1 MLKSRLYWK
10 VLANFALLL
19 IILTAMT
26 VLTLNILQQI
36 EKNFNVA
43 AGDTRSLGSVEK
55 VRHFLADVP
64 AAAYEYALTQ
74 SLNAKVTYEAGW
86 KEFDFAVEDA
96 RKDLNDSSSV
106 KDLMRVRDLY
116 HGWME
121 NVGDK
126 MMLLPEQKLPAEE
139 LHKQLGAI
147 AQVEFQIQYIG
158 SARNLIRDVFQRK
171 LSTQPLNIER
181 ATSKSRDLGL
191 FIGLVNVLLALFAVA
206 LGFVLTRSITTP
218 VRLLKEG
225 TERIMSGTYETIE
238 LHRNDE
244 LGNLADAF
252 NKMAIMLG
260 NNYTRLKAYSE
271 LVTTL
276 NTIEALNEVESK
288 SLQLLCE
295 HTASSLGAL
304 YILNKDS
311 NTLDLVST
319 YGFKGRKQATQYYQI
334 GEGIPGQCAQEQKLL
349 EFTDIAFP
357 NDFIVSTGLFDL
369 VPKSIMAVPIVFQEK
384 ILGVLVLGSLRQFTD
399 SEKEIISNSVPQISV
414 AITNA
419 MNNDATRNL
428 SLEIAQRND
437 ELNAKNSELEKLYRV
452 KSDFLASMSHE
463 LRTPLNSIIG
473 FSSVLIGP
481 NGDPLTRDQRM
492 AIEKVLKNGKHLL
505 QLINDILDLSKLE
518 SGRMSVSIES
528 EDVPSVV
535 SNCVMTVEPLVKS
548 KGVALTYDIEP
559 NLPVLSTDIVKV
571 RQILVNLLSNAAKFT
586 EQGEVSIKVFQKN
599 GLVHFAVK
607 DSGIGIEE
615 KNLGLIFE
623 EFRQVDS
630 SNTRKYKGTGLGLP
644 IARKLA
650 IMLEGDLTV
659 QSVYGNGSTFTLAI
673 PPVYPAKKGPETVQ
687 DLQKLI
693 PKITQQPQPQLRPE
707 NGTPLSNVA
716 KGLQILCIDDDPDVI
731 EILRK
736 YLVPEGYSVAG
747 ALSGDEGIA
756 FASRNKPAL
765 ITLDIMMPKKDGW
778 QVLREL
784 KQNDATKDI
793 PVVIHSIIDNKPL
806 AMTLGAV
813 DVMTKPTDPSRLLNL
828 IKQFCKSNDQSILVV
843 DDNQDFAEAV
853 RALIKRDGFNV
864 KTASGGKEALEILK
878 TSSPALIIL
887 DLLMPGMDG
896 FQVVQQL
903 QANDTWKKIPV
914 VILTG
919 KELTAEELA
928 MLNKHVT
935 EFMKKDDLTH
945 LDISSTVKKILST
958 HND

>member
-74 SLNAKVTYEAGW
+74 SLNAKVIYEDGW
-86 KEFDFAVEDA
+86 KEFDFAIDEA
-96 RKDLNDSSSV
+96 RKDLTDSTSV
-106 KDLMRVRDLY
+106 KDLLRIRDLY
-116 HGWME
+116 HGWLE

-126 MMLLPEQKLPAEE
+126 MIMLPEQKLTAEQ
-139 LHKQLGAI
+139 LHSQLGAI
-147 AQVEFQIQYIG
+147 AQVESQIQYIG
-158 SARNLIRDVFQRK
+158 SARNLVRDIFLRK

-181 ATSKSRDLGL
+181 ATSKSHDLGL
-191 FIGLVNVLLALFAVA
+191 FIGLVNVLLALFAVT

-238 LHRNDE
+238 LHRTDE

-276 NTIEALNEVESK
+276 NTIEALDEVEAK

-295 HTASSLGAL
+295 HTTSTLGAL

-319 YGFKGRKQATQYYQI
+319 YGFKGRRQATQYYQI

-357 NDFIVSTGLFDL
+357 NDYTISTGLFDL
-369 VPKSIMAVPIVFQEK
+369 LPKSIMAVPIVFQEK
-384 ILGVLVLGSLRQFTD
+384 ILGVLVLGSLRTFTD

-419 MNNDATRNL
+419 MNNEATRNL

-548 KGVALTYDIEP
+548 KGVELTYDIEP

-586 EQGEVSIKVFQKN
+586 EKGEVSIKVYQKN

-650 IMLEGDLTV
+650 IMLEGDLSV
-659 QSVYGNGSTFTLAI
+659 QSVYGQGSTFTLSI

-687 DLQKLI
+687 DLQKLV
-693 PKITQQPQPQLRPE
+693 PKMTQPQPQTQLRPE
-707 NGTPLSNVA
+707 NGTPLSSVA

-756 FASRNKPAL
+756 MAIQSKPAL

-813 DVMTKPTDPSRLLNL
+813 DVMTKPTDPSRLLTL
-828 IKQFCKSNDQSILVV
+828 IKQFCKSDDQSILVV
-843 DDNQDFAEAV
+843 DDNLDFAEAV

-864 KTASGGKEALEILK
+864 KTASGGKEALDILK
-878 TSSPALIIL
+878 ASTPALIIL

-903 QANDTWKKIPV
+903 QSNDTWKKIPV
-914 VILTG
+914 VILSG
-919 KELTAEELA
+919 KELTSEELA
-928 MLNKHVT
+928 KLNKHVT

-958 HND
+958 Q